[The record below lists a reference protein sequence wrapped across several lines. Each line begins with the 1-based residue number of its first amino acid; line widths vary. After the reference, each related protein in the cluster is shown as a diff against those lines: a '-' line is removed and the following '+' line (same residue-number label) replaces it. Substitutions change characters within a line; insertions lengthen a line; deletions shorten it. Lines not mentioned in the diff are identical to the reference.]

1 VSIERLTEIFEN
13 QRAAFLAE
21 GTADADT
28 RIGRIDRLQA
38 MILDHSEAICAAV
51 DTDFGNRPASLT
63 MIADVVSGLAEM
75 DYLRKNLARWMRPH
89 RPVRAARLAGVTM
102 EVRAVPRGVVGII
115 GPWNFPLQLLIQ
127 PAAAALAAGNRVLLR
142 PSSSTPNLAALLA
155 SIAEDY
161 FDPTELAVITSD
173 IASGAEFG
181 ALPFDHLFFTG
192 STDTGRKI
200 QAAAAAN
207 LTPVT
212 LELGGKN
219 PAVVAR
225 STGLERAAGRIGA
238 ARMVNSGQTCLS
250 PDLAFVPIES
260 VERFVETVLSVW
272 RKDYPR
278 IVGNDQYVSIIDQAA
293 YERITA
299 LIDDAAAKGA
309 TVRTAAPADEAL
321 PDAERRLIAPTIVT
335 GVTPEMDIYT
345 EEVFGPVLAVFGYR
359 DVDEVIDRLNDAP
372 SPLSAYWYGRGDA
385 QFERFFDRTR
395 SGSVNRNDFG
405 LVNAMHHLPFGG
417 VGESGMGAYHGKHG
431 FDTFSHQRA
440 VASNPSPFSLAKAIA
455 TPHPKAMVSGVAR
468 YAESQRKKVA
478 KRLRGG
484 R

>member
-1 VSIERLTEIFEN
+1 MSTERLTEIFEA

-38 MILDHSEAICAAV
+38 MILDHSEAICTAV

-75 DYLRKNLARWMRPH
+75 DYLRKNVASWMRPH

-102 EVRAVPRGVVGII
+102 EVRSVPRGVVGII

-142 PSSSTPNLAALLA
+142 PSSATPNLAALLA

-161 FDPTELAVITSD
+161 FDPAELAVITSD

-192 STDTGRKI
+192 STATGRKI

-225 STGLERAAGRIGA
+225 SAGLERAARRIGA

-260 VERFVETVLSVW
+260 VELFVETVLAAW

-278 IVGNDQYVSIIDQAA
+278 VVGNDQYVSIIDRSAFD
-293 YERITA
+293 RITA
-299 LIDDAAAKGA
+299 LIDNAAAKGA
-309 TVRTAAPADEAL
+309 QVRTAAPADETL
-321 PDAERRLIAPTIVT
+321 PDADRRLIAPTIVT
-335 GVTPEMDIYT
+335 GVTAEMDIYT

-431 FDTFSHQRA
+431 FDTFSHQRS

-484 R
+484 A

>member
-1 VSIERLTEIFEN
+1 SATPATRSPRPGCSRPPSRWPPSSARAGSGSTRSPPATCGVRTCSATSRIWPTSPAPPPRRCTPRPRPRPICGACPPPTRWPMRWCSWPRRWRPRSPASAWTSTAASTTGEHPGPAPSYPERVSVERLTEISAN

-102 EVRAVPRGVVGII
+102 EIRAVPRGVVGII

-359 DVDEVIDRLNDAP
+359 D
-372 SPLSAYWYGRGDA
+372 
-385 QFERFFDRTR
+385 
-395 SGSVNRNDFG
+395 
-405 LVNAMHHLPFGG
+405 
-417 VGESGMGAYHGKHG
+417 
-431 FDTFSHQRA
+431 
-440 VASNPSPFSLAKAIA
+440 
-455 TPHPKAMVSGVAR
+455 
-468 YAESQRKKVA
+468 
-478 KRLRGG
+478 
-484 R
+484 